1 VAWIVLIGF
10 AGLVAHF
17 CLTSALSVAPASV
30 VMPLDFVRLPVIA
43 LIGVMLYAEPLD
55 AMVLL
60 GAALIFGANYLNI
73 TGAARLERRN
83 SAIS

>member
-1 VAWIVLIGF
+1 
-10 AGLVAHF
+10 
-17 CLTSALSVAPASV
+17 
-30 VMPLDFVRLPVIA
+30 
-43 LIGVMLYAEPLD
+43 
-55 AMVLL
+55 L